1 MRFFSSAR
9 HTLLACSILGLGISS
24 TAYAA
29 NTEKT
34 AEPTAIK
41 RFLGNSDMPFS
52 RAVQAGDFLFLSGQ
66 IPLNEKGEIVR
77 SSIEDQTNAALD
89 RIEETLKLAGADF
102 SHVVKATV
110 YLSDIALYDQ
120 FNKTYK
126 ERLGSNFPARSLV
139 QAKLVGGVDVE
150 IDVQAWTGAK
160 TRPAQH

>member
-110 YLSDIALYDQ
+110 WLSDMALFAD
-120 FNKTYK
+120 FNKVYA
-126 ERLGSNFPARSLV
+126 ERFGDTLPTRSLV
-139 QAKLVGGVDVE
+139 EAKLAKNVDVE
-150 IDVQAWTGAK
+150 IEVQAWLGDRA
-160 TRPAQH
+160 

>member
-1 MRFFSSAR
+1 MRFFALAR
-9 HTLLACSILGLGISS
+9 HALLACSLLGLGASS
-24 TAYAA
+24 AYAA
-29 NTEKT
+29 DTSKT

-41 RFLGNSDMPFS
+41 RYLGDSTMPFS

-77 SSIEDQTNAALD
+77 GSIEDQTNATLD
-89 RIEETLKLAGADF
+89 RIEETLALAGATL

-126 ERLGSNFPARSLV
+126 ERLGSNFPTRSLV
-139 QAKLVGGVDVE
+139 QAKLAGGVDVE
-150 IDVQAWTGAK
+150 IEFQAWLGDKA
-160 TRPAQH
+160 RPAKQ

>member
-1 MRFFSSAR
+1 MRFFASAR
-9 HTLLACSILGLGISS
+9 HTLLACSVLGLGTSI

-29 NTEKT
+29 TTEKA

-41 RFLGNSDMPFS
+41 RFLGDSDLPFS

-77 SSIEDQTNAALD
+77 SSIEDQTNATLD
-89 RIEETLKLAGADF
+89 RIAETLKLAGADL
-102 SHVVKATV
+102 SHVVKVTV
-110 YLSDIALYDQ
+110 YLSDMALYDQ

-150 IDVQAWTGAK
+150 IDVQAWAGTKTGPAK
-160 TRPAQH
+160 H

>member
-1 MRFFSSAR
+1 MRFFASAR
-9 HTLLACSILGLGISS
+9 HALLACSLLGLGASS
-24 TAYAA
+24 AYAA
-29 NTEKT
+29 DTSKT

-41 RFLGNSDMPFS
+41 RYLGDSTMPFS

-77 SSIEDQTNAALD
+77 GSIEDQTNATLD
-89 RIEETLKLAGADF
+89 RIEETLALAGANL

-126 ERLGSNFPARSLV
+126 ERLGSNFPTRSLV
-139 QAKLVGGVDVE
+139 QAKLAGGVDVE
-150 IDVQAWTGAK
+150 IEFQAWLGDKA
-160 TRPAQH
+160 RPAKQ